1 MIRICKSLAQ
11 GFFIVKPKSILPSP
25 NLWESD
31 SNNYTAD
38 QSFPWQIDSFRKN
51 TAQKDVYKRQV
62 LMTMHAAKGLE
73 FDYVFIVGLE
83 EGIFPSEM
91 SRYSNED
98 LEEERR
104 LCYVGITRARKEL
117 YLSSANSRMMFGQ
130 TKRNKHS
137 RFLDEID
144 PDLLTVEQSPV
155 ARQMQMVRQRYQSDA
170 RGGYPSNNS
179 GAYLNREY
187 NRVPANSTGV
197 NITIKPR
204 QTGTRLTSGIQAGS
218 AIQAGSVA
226 AVSYTHLEENILLL
240 NVLRIQFFLEPLFIF
255 SGILE
260 ILFQKDAVND
270 QADRWVFLHESQIKI
285 FRCHRSLDVYK
296 RQGPSCDAGGTSDCA
311 RFHNVG
317 TAEAPADR
325 AGSIHEK
332 HLSLIHI

>member
-1 MIRICKSLAQ
+1 
-11 GFFIVKPKSILPSP
+11 
-25 NLWESD
+25 
-31 SNNYTAD
+31 
-38 QSFPWQIDSFRKN
+38 
-51 TAQKDVYKRQV
+51 
-62 LMTMHAAKGLE
+62 MTMHAAKGLE

-226 AVSYTHLEENILLL
+226 ARPQQQVPSKDGDKNFRVGDLVEHK
-240 NVLRIQFFLEPLFIF
+240 VFGR
-255 SGILE
+255 GVV
-260 ILFQKDAVND
+260 QKVTPEMCIR
-270 QADRWVFLHESQIKI
+270 DRK
-285 FRCHRSLDVYK
+285 K
-296 RQGPSCDAGGTSDCA
+296 R
-311 RFHNVG
+311 
-317 TAEAPADR
+317 
-325 AGSIHEK
+325 
-332 HLSLIHI
+332 